1 MFSIIVLDQIK
12 TVFQSLGYSRKILI
26 KIDKKFHTN
35 ILQKLYIFLRRFY
48 RMNLLQ
54 FFKIILNTTEDS
66 KNTFE
71 CIRMLVT
78 IYSTGGHVNGAQK
91 KSI

>member
-1 MFSIIVLDQIK
+1 
-12 TVFQSLGYSRKILI
+12 
-26 KIDKKFHTN
+26 
-35 ILQKLYIFLRRFY
+35 
-48 RMNLLQ
+48 MNLLQ

-66 KNTFE
+66 KSTFE

-91 KSI
+91 KCI

>member
-1 MFSIIVLDQIK
+1 MVLDQIK
-12 TVFQSLGYSRKILI
+12 RVLQSLGYSTKILI

-54 FFKIILNTTEDS
+54 FFKIILNTTEDTKS
-66 KNTFE
+66 TFE
-71 CIRMLVT
+71 CIKKLVT
-78 IYSTGGHVNGAQK
+78 MTGGHVNGAQK